1 MDLIFS
7 LNLFE
12 KEKIP
17 CKIIELAEKRE
28 KFRKEKNWKDSDK
41 IREEIEKLG
50 FIVKD
55 EKDGFRV
62 EKK

>member
-17 CKIIELAEKRE
+17 SKIIELAEKRE